1 MHGPRSSL
9 AGLTALLLAALL
21 VGCSAGEDETGVGV
35 PEAAPPEAADLA
47 DEWPVP
53 NADYQNSRVATSAID
68 STNVADLGIAWTA
81 PITASGAFGG
91 YASTPI
97 VANGAVYT
105 QDLESNVRAYDLET
119 GERLWERIY
128 DSPTVGPN
136 GVTLGYGKLFGLTSE
151 VAFALDPDSGDELW
165 RSRTLPRNDNEGIDM
180 APIAYDGRFI
190 VSTVP
195 GNTESFYAGNGVGIV
210 HALDVDTGDVLW
222 SWNTVPEDLWSEEHT
237 DINSGGGLW
246 HPPGFSADGDMYVSV
261 ANPAPWPG
269 TNELPWGQSRP
280 GPNLHTNSLVK
291 LDPETGELD
300 WYYQALPHDV
310 YDWDLHLPPIV
321 AHDGD
326 RELILTGGKMGYV
339 YAVGTGGELVWKVPV
354 GRHNGHDTDNQIA
367 LEGNYEAMPEL
378 PVTIWPGILG
388 GVETQMAVA
397 DGVVY
402 APVVNLST
410 TFPTQERQEL
420 PIGSGTGEM
429 VALDLAT
436 GAVRWKTYLPTP
448 AYGAATV
455 ANDLVFTTTF
465 DGTVYALA
473 RDDGRIVYAG
483 QLPAGTNATV
493 AIVGDT
499 LVTAA
504 SFPQGAG
511 QRAQIVALRLGAGET
526 LPAPQPPEED
536 GGAGGGGDGQAP
548 EGEGGGAGPGEEE
561 GGDGAP
567 SEETLTAGREV
578 FTSSCGSCHVLAD
591 AGTTGQVGPSLDQ
604 TELSRA
610 AIEQQV
616 RNGGGGMPAFE
627 GRLTDEQIENVS
639 TYVAEVADPSAE
651 PPSGGGGP

>member
-1 MHGPRSSL
+1 
-9 AGLTALLLAALL
+9 
-21 VGCSAGEDETGVGV
+21 
-35 PEAAPPEAADLA
+35 
-47 DEWPVP
+47 
-53 NADYQNSRVATSAID
+53 
-68 STNVADLGIAWTA
+68 
-81 PITASGAFGG
+81 
-91 YASTPI
+91 
-97 VANGAVYT
+97 
-105 QDLESNVRAYDLET
+105 
-119 GERLWERIY
+119 
-128 DSPTVGPN
+128 
-136 GVTLGYGKLFGLTSE
+136 
-151 VAFALDPDSGDELW
+151 
-165 RSRTLPRNDNEGIDM
+165 
-180 APIAYDGRFI
+180 
-190 VSTVP
+190 
-195 GNTESFYAGNGVGIV
+195 
-210 HALDVDTGDVLW
+210 
-222 SWNTVPEDLWSEEHT
+222 
-237 DINSGGGLW
+237 
-246 HPPGFSADGDMYVSV
+246 
-261 ANPAPWPG
+261 
-269 TNELPWGQSRP
+269 
-280 GPNLHTNSLVK
+280 
-291 LDPETGELD
+291 
-300 WYYQALPHDV
+300 
-310 YDWDLHLPPIV
+310 
-321 AHDGD
+321 
-326 RELILTGGKMGYV
+326 
-339 YAVGTGGELVWKVPV
+339 
-354 GRHNGHDTDNQIA
+354 
-367 LEGNYEAMPEL
+367 
-378 PVTIWPGILG
+378 
-388 GVETQMAVA
+388 
-397 DGVVY
+397 
-402 APVVNLST
+402 
-410 TFPTQERQEL
+410 
-420 PIGSGTGEM
+420 M

-610 AIEQQV
+610 EIEQQV